1 MIRSP
6 GYLGAG
12 GALLLAA
19 GTWWLAQQG
28 VEEPDYEPKP
38 DSPDFYLENFTATT
52 MGRDGKPD
60 KSLSA
65 ERMIHYPADDSTE
78 LTQPR
83 MTVFDKDR
91 PPWRIQSETGW
102 VSGDREIVLLNGE
115 VKIDRSAAEGVR
127 ALHLTT
133 SNLRVQPEQNY
144 AETDEYVYAES
155 DGSWVESTG
164 MQTWFKKPM
173 RIKLLAKVRG
183 RYEVD

>member
-1 MIRSP
+1 LIRFP
-6 GYLGAG
+6 GYLGT
-12 GALLLAA
+12 GAAFLLAA
-19 GTWWLAQQG
+19 LTWWLAQQ
-28 VEEPDYEPKP
+28 VAEETAYEPQP
-38 DSPDFYLENFTATT
+38 DSPDFYLEHFTATT
-52 MGRDGKPD
+52 MGLDGKPD

-102 VSGDREIVLLNGE
+102 VSGDREIILLNGE
-115 VKIDRSAAEGVR
+115 VKIDRSAAEEVR
-127 ALHLTT
+127 PLHLTT
-133 SNLRVQPEQNY
+133 RNLRVQPEQNY

-155 DGSWVESTG
+155 DNSWVESTG
-164 MQTWFKKPM
+164 MQAWFKKPM